1 MEQKTLSAVER
12 KERAK
17 GANRRLRIAGKI
29 PAVVYGHAGTAA
41 VAVDE
46 HEFSQKFKRISE
58 NTIINLSIDGK
69 GHEVLLKD
77 YQEDVLTGKI
87 VHIDFYEVEKG
98 RMLRT
103 NVPVR
108 VLGTAAGVREGGV
121 LDQGLHRIEVE
132 CLPKDIPEQITV
144 DVSALVVGDSVH
156 VRDLALPPG
165 VRILNNEEQ
174 VVVSVTYV
182 KEEVVAPV
190 AAAVPEGEGE
200 AAVPAEGEAAAA
212 EDKSKAPK
220 AAATEA

>member
-46 HEFSQKFKRISE
+46 HEFGQKFKQISE

-69 GHEVLLKD
+69 SHEVLLKD
-77 YQEDVLTGKI
+77 FQEDVLTGKI

-98 RMLRT
+98 RTLRT

-108 VLGTAAGVREGGV
+108 ISGTAAGVREGGV

-132 CLPKDIPEQITV
+132 CLPKDIPDQIVV
-144 DVSALVVGDSVH
+144 DVSALVVGDSIH
-156 VRDLALPPG
+156 VRDLAVPAG
-165 VRILNNEEQ
+165 VRILNSEEQ

-182 KEEVVAPV
+182 KEEVAAPAA
-190 AAAVPEGEGE
+190 AAAVEGE
-200 AAVPAEGEAAAA
+200 AAGAVPAAGEAAAS
-212 EDKSKAPK
+212 EDKAKGAK
-220 AAATEA
+220 AAATEE

>member
-29 PAVVYGHAGTAA
+29 PAVMYGHAGTAA

-46 HEFSQKFKRISE
+46 HEFSQQFKRISE
-58 NTIINLSIDGK
+58 NTIIDLSIDGK
-69 GHEVLLKD
+69 SHEVLLKD

-165 VRILNNEEQ
+165 VRILNSGEQ
-174 VVVSVTYV
+174 VVVAVTYV
-182 KEEVVAPV
+182 KEEVVAPA
-190 AAAVPEGEGE
+190 AAAVAEGEGE
-200 AAVPAEGEAAAA
+200 AATPAEGEAAAS
-212 EDKSKAPK
+212 EDKGKAPK
-220 AAATEA
+220 ATEA